1 LAEGRVADGLVRAG
15 MKQERRSLR
24 IALPGLEW
32 QWPGADRLRLGFA
45 LPAGSYATALLH
57 ELGEVRDAGS

>member
-1 LAEGRVADGLVRAG
+1 

-45 LPAGSYATALLH
+45 LPAGSYATAMLH
-57 ELGEVRDAGS
+57 ELGGIRDA